1 MNKIIF
7 VLLFT
12 FGRAFSQDKALLYE
26 ISGNGLAKPSY
37 VFGTFHLLCKNK
49 FTLSEN
55 LLSKLKNS
63 QQLVLEL
70 DMDDPKMM
78 MSMMN
83 GMKMKGDSSIKDL
96 LEPAKYKFVDS
107 YFQDSLKMS
116 LKMMQKIK
124 PMMLYSLLMPKLL
137 GCEVFSLE
145 MELVALAK
153 KQKIEILGLENIAF
167 QVAIFDKISY
177 GIQAK
182 MLYETIENSAKSR
195 KELKELIEAYTSKD
209 FLKMEQLIE
218 ASSDSF
224 EGMEDELLKDRNLD
238 WIAKVEAFAKQKPT
252 FFAVGAG
259 HLLGD
264 GGVLSLL
271 KRRGYQ
277 IKPIE

>member
-182 MLYETIENSAKSR
+182 MLCETIENSAKSR